1 MVHMLYDPKWEV
13 ETPADIKLEPWQ
25 EILLKA
31 ADILKERGWTQ
42 DAFTK
47 PGGSVCLLGALNR
60 ADNLA
65 ADGCSI
71 LKGSG
76 RLDSCYSPAR
86 ALAEAK
92 IIELICPGGIPWWN
106 DNAGRTKKQ
115 VLNVLYKVAGVKPNV
130 V

>member
-1 MVHMLYDPKWEV
+1 MLYDPKWEV
-13 ETPADIKLEPWQ
+13 DTPADIKLEPWQ

-47 PGGSVCLLGALNR
+47 RGGSVCLLGALNR

-65 ADGCSI
+65 ADGCSV

-76 RLDSCYSPAR
+76 RLGVQFTEAR
-86 ALAEAK
+86 ILAEAK
-92 IIELICPGGIPWWN
+92 IIENIYIGSIPCWN
-106 DNAGRTKKQ
+106 DNDGRTKKD
-115 VLNVLYKVAGVKPNV
+115 VLDVLYKVAGVKPNV